1 MKNLHPNPAR
11 PTPRWTRFRPQGAP
25 TPAKENHDAEK
36 RPPRRSL
43 TIVFRA
49 R

>member
-1 MKNLHPNPAR
+1 MKNLHPDPAR
-11 PTPRWTRFRPQGAP
+11 PVPRWTRFRPPGAP
-25 TPAKENHDAEK
+25 PLVVDSRDADK